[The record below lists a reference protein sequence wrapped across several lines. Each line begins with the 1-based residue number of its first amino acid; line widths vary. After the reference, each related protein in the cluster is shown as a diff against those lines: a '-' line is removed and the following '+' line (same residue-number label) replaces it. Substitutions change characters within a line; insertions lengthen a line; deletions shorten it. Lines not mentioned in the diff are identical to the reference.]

1 MQSSW
6 PAGPEPEQEQEVAEE
21 KNLSLD
27 IDDGA
32 MLSDCRLGE
41 TREPMTLLGPD
52 AFREAFRHMIDQA
65 NSRVDIF
72 SPDLDPEVLD
82 CQAVAD
88 AMSAF
93 ARRSRYTEMNVLY
106 FDAQSAIQAGH
117 RIVELGEYFGEN
129 IRLRRLE
136 AEHASRHDVFLLADD
151 AGLVYRDATDSWEG
165 FAEFN
170 TPGDVG
176 ELRDSFMEN
185 WYRARRDRKL
195 KPVGL

>member
-1 MQSSW
+1 MSELKEKDLSLEIDDDALLSGCQLGVS
-6 PAGPEPEQEQEVAEE
+6 PEPV
-21 KNLSLD
+21 
-27 IDDGA
+27 
-32 MLSDCRLGE
+32 
-41 TREPMTLLGPD
+41 TLLGPES
-52 AFREAFRHMIDQA
+52 FRAACAHMIAQA
-65 NSRVDIF
+65 KSRVDILA
-72 SPDLDPEVLD
+72 PDLDPEVLD
-82 CQAVAD
+82 CEAVAD

-106 FDAQSAIQAGH
+106 FDATAAIQNGH
-117 RIVELGEYFGEN
+117 RIIQLGEYFGEN
-129 IRLRRLE
+129 IRLRKIE
-136 AEHASRHDVFLLADD
+136 AEHANRHDVFLLADN

-176 ELRDSFMEN
+176 EIRDSFMEN